1 VEPNTPRLAGK
12 RAFVSGAGS
21 GIGRAIAL
29 RLAEDGAAVA
39 VTDISPTAA
48 EGVRDE
54 IRSSGGNA
62 IARRCDVAD
71 EASVVDAVAETIE
84 AFDGL
89 DTVVACAGIAHPAT
103 THEMSLAAWE
113 TMLGVN
119 LTGVFLSLKHTIP
132 HLIGAGGG
140 SVVTIG
146 SVASLV
152 AAGQASAYDASKGG
166 VLQLTRAVAIEY
178 VDSGIRANCICPG
191 VVDTDL
197 GRTSRRVAVH
207 AAQSGTR
214 RPPADRLEIPMTRRA
229 DPAEIAAAAAF
240 LCSDEASFITG
251 IALPVDGGYCAI

>member
-1 VEPNTPRLAGK
+1 MEANTSRLAGR
-12 RAFVSGAGS
+12 RAMVTGAGS
-21 GIGRAIAL
+21 GIGRAIAV
-29 RLAEDGAAVA
+29 RLAQEGAAVA
-39 VTDISPTAA
+39 VTDISATAA
-48 EGVRDE
+48 EVVGDE
-54 IRSSGGNA
+54 IRSTGGSA
-62 IARRCDVAD
+62 IARACDVAD
-71 EASVVDAVAETIE
+71 EASVVNAVAETTD
-84 AFDGL
+84 ALGGL

-113 TMLGVN
+113 TMLGIN

-132 HLIGAGGG
+132 HLIDAGGG

-166 VLQLTRAVAIEY
+166 VLQLTRSVAVEY
-178 VDSGIRANCICPG
+178 VDHGIRANCICPG
-191 VVDTDL
+191 VVETDL
-197 GRTSRRVAVH
+197 GRTSRGVAPQ
-207 AAQSGTR
+207 AMQSGMR
-214 RPPADRLEIPMTRRA
+214 RPPAERLTIPMPRRA